1 MTPVFPAFPWRRD
14 DALPLLVALVLL
26 LPIVFL
32 LSPLPIDET
41 RYLAVAWEMRTG
53 GDFLVPHLNGAAYP
67 HKPPLLFWLIN
78 LGWLVTGVQAWT
90 ARAMTLLCSLAS
102 LVLMY
107 RLAWRLTAS
116 ARIAQCATWLLLGAI
131 YFALFANAI
140 MFDVPLTTCVLVA
153 MHGLCD
159 LVDGRARRGVFVTG
173 LAIGL
178 GILVKGPVM
187 LLDIAFVALLA
198 PWWSAHRLQGR
209 RGRYFGAFGLAVLLG
224 AAIALAWAIPAAIHG
239 GADYA
244 RAIFLNQTL
253 DRINGVKGTSA
264 HGRPLWWYLVV
275 FPAMLLPWP
284 LAIRGGVLALR
295 ARLRE
300 LKLDAL
306 DWRWPGALA
315 SAASPALRFALA
327 WIVPTF
333 LVFSLVSGK
342 QPHYLLPLIPAVAL
356 AIAIG
361 LDAAALRVRVGLL
374 GIVLVLLGAAV
385 AGMRMLPLGHGVAAY
400 AGDISPLWGVVIIG
414 FGIGLVA
421 WRQRLVHPAAPAL
434 AILVLAL
441 VVKLAILQG
450 PGQRYDVTPM
460 AQRIA
465 ALQAGGHEVANLGWH
480 HGVYEFAGRLRQ
492 PVPAFDTLAEFQAW
506 AHEHPDAYVATFY
519 RRFRFRAEPEFTQP
533 FRGGE
538 VSLWKV
544 SDALASGVDPSVSHA
559 SDAEE
564 DASDD

>member
-14 DALPLLVALVLL
+14 DALPLLVAFILLVPVVLL
-26 LPIVFL
+26 LP
-32 LSPLPIDET
+32 PLPIDET
-41 RYLAVAWEMRTG
+41 RYLAVAWEMRTS
-53 GDFLVPHLNGAAYP
+53 GDFLVPHLNGATYA

-78 LGWLVTGVQAWT
+78 LGWLFTGVHAWT

-116 ARIAQCATWLLLGAI
+116 ASIARQAMWLLLGAI
-131 YFALFANAI
+131 YFGLFANAI

-159 LVDGRARRGVFVTG
+159 LVAGRTRRGVLATG
-173 LAIGL
+173 AAIGL

-187 LLDIAFVALLA
+187 LLDVAFVALLA
-198 PWWSAHRLQGR
+198 PWWSDDRLRGR
-209 RGRYFGAFGLAVLLG
+209 RARYFGAFALAVLLG
-224 AAIALAWAIPAAIHG
+224 AAVALAWAIPAAIHG
-239 GADYA
+239 GAEYA

-284 LAIRGGVLALR
+284 LVIRGGVDALR

-300 LKLDAL
+300 RKFEAL

-315 SAASPALRFALA
+315 GDASAATRFAIA

-333 LVFSLVSGK
+333 IVFSLVSGK
-342 QPHYLLPLIPAVAL
+342 QPHYLLPLVPAVAL
-356 AIAIG
+356 ALAIG
-361 LDAAALRVRVGLL
+361 IDAAVLRVRVGLL
-374 GIVLVLLGAAV
+374 GVVLVLLGLAIASL
-385 AGMRMLPLGHGVAAY
+385 RMLPLEQGARAY
-400 AGDISPLWGVVIIG
+400 ADDISPLWSVVVAVLG
-414 FGIGLVA
+414 MALVA
-421 WRQRLVHPAAPAL
+421 WRKRLAHPAAPAIAML
-434 AILVLAL
+434 TLAL
-441 VVKLAILQG
+441 VIKLALLQG
-450 PGQRYDVTPM
+450 PGERYDVSPI

-465 ALQAGGHEVANLGWH
+465 AMQADGHAVAHLGWH
-480 HGVYEFAGRLRQ
+480 HGVFEFAGRLRE
-492 PVPAFDTLAEFQAW
+492 PVPAFDTLAEFETW
-506 AHEHPDAYVATFY
+506 ARAHPDAYVATFY
-519 RRFRFRAEPEFTQP
+519 RRFRFRAEPVFTQP

-538 VSLWKV
+538 ISLWKV
-544 SDALASGVDPSVSHA
+544 ADALASGVDPTVSHA
-559 SDAEE
+559 ADEIDE
-564 DASDD
+564 GDD

>member
-14 DALPLLVALVLL
+14 DAMPLLVAFVLL
-26 LPIVFL
+26 VPVVFL
-32 LSPLPIDET
+32 LPPLPIDET
-41 RYLAVAWEMRTG
+41 RYLAVAWEMRTTG
-53 GDFLVPHLNGAAYP
+53 EFLVPHLNGATYA

-78 LGWLVTGVQAWT
+78 LGWLFTGVHPWT

-116 ARIAQCATWLLLGAI
+116 AAIARLAMWLLLGAI

-153 MHGLCD
+153 MLGICD
-159 LVDGRARRGVFVTG
+159 LVDGHARRGVFVTG
-173 LAIGL
+173 IAIGL

-187 LLDIAFVALLA
+187 LLDVAFVALLA
-198 PWWSAHRLQGR
+198 PWWSADRL
-209 RGRYFGAFGLAVLLG
+209 RGKRARYFGAFGLAVLLG

-264 HGRPLWWYLVV
+264 HGRPLWWYFVV

-284 LAIRGGVLALR
+284 LAIRGGFGALR

-300 LKLDAL
+300 LKLGVLDA
-306 DWRWPGALA
+306 RWPVALVDG
-315 SAASPALRFALA
+315 ASPASRFAFA
-327 WIVPTF
+327 WIAPTF
-333 LVFSLVSGK
+333 VVFSLVSGK
-342 QPHYLLPLIPAVAL
+342 QPHYLLPLISGVAL
-356 AIAIG
+356 ALAIG

-374 GIVLVLLGAAV
+374 GVSLALLGAAV
-385 AGMRMLPLGHGVAAY
+385 AMVRMVPLGHGALAY
-400 AGDISPLWGVVIIG
+400 VGDISPLWGVVIVAL
-414 FGIGLVA
+414 GIALVA
-421 WRQRLVHPAAPAL
+421 WRTRLTHPAAPAV
-434 AILVLAL
+434 AMLVLAL
-441 VVKLAILQG
+441 VVKFALLQG
-450 PGQRYDVTPM
+450 PGERYDIAPM

-465 ALQAGGHEVANLGWH
+465 AMQADGHPVAHLGWH
-480 HGVYEFAGRLRQ
+480 HGVFEFAGRLRE
-492 PVPAFDTLAEFQAW
+492 PVPAFDTLPEFEAW
-506 AHEHPDAYVATFY
+506 AREHPDAYVATFY
-519 RRFRFRAEPEFTQP
+519 RRFRFRTEPVFTQP

-538 VSLWKV
+538 VSLWKAG
-544 SDALASGVDPSVSHA
+544 DALASGVDPSVSHA
-559 SDAEE
+559 PDDTE
-564 DASDD
+564 DSSDD